1 MIPRGVEPG
10 HGVEPPTLGGLHER
24 RQPDRLEQL
33 PQRPGDRAQL
43 GHRRVRRRIDVHDD
57 PVRAL
62 QLLHCGQP
70 DGSRRAGHRDPQ
82 HRLEHRP
89 DQHVHLQPD
98 RHECGG
104 DEAVTLT
111 GTITA
116 VLFAGDT
123 AVEVIVG
130 ATINTLACLSP
141 PGITSRFG
149 VTTLTI
155 T

>member
-1 MIPRGVEPG
+1 M
-10 HGVEPPTLGGLHER
+10 
-24 RQPDRLEQL
+24 
-33 PQRPGDRAQL
+33 
-43 GHRRVRRRIDVHDD
+43 
-57 PVRAL
+57 
-62 QLLHCGQP
+62 
-70 DGSRRAGHRDPQ
+70 
-82 HRLEHRP
+82 
-89 DQHVHLQPD
+89 
-98 RHECGG
+98 
-104 DEAVTLT
+104 VTLT